1 MTRRSDIHLRDLSVR
16 VGGRTLLMLDDLRIA
31 AGERV
36 AIVGHN
42 GAGKSTLLRV
52 LGGLQA
58 PTHGSVN
65 VLGRNLSE
73 PMADTALR
81 AWRSQ
86 VGQVMQGL
94 HMVARL
100 TARENVLIGALGRL
114 SGWRSWTRLYPAALL
129 AEADEALALVG
140 LQGRGDTRTDR
151 LSGGERQK
159 LSIARL
165 SLQRPHLVLADEP
178 TANLDPAAAADACQW
193 LGCVARGATLITVVH
208 QPPLLPLLADRVIGL
223 RDGAQVFDLP
233 LAQVGAERL
242 QALYAASPAPA
253 TSPLK
258 APIASPPPATS
269 FHAHLSPA
277 RMMGLPPI
285 QEKAP

>member
-1 MTRRSDIHLRDLSVR
+1 MR
-16 VGGRTLLMLDDLRIA
+16 VGSGIHISKLVVKAGARTLLMLDELRIA

-52 LGGLQA
+52 LGGLLA
-58 PTHGSVN
+58 PSEGAVA
-65 VLGRNLSE
+65 VLGRDLRA
-73 PMADTALR
+73 PMANSELR

-100 TARENVLIGALGRL
+100 SARENVLIGALGRL
-114 SGWRSWTRLYPAALL
+114 SGWRSWTRLYPPALVR
-129 AEADEALALVG
+129 EADEALALVG
-140 LQGRGDTRTDR
+140 LQGRGDMRCDR

-165 SLQRPHLVLADEP
+165 RLQRPRLILADEP

-193 LGCVARGATLITVVH
+193 LGAVATGATLITVVH
-208 QPPLLPLLADRVIGL
+208 QPALLPLLADRVIGL
-223 RDGAQVFDLP
+223 RAGLLVFDMPLADVSPERLRSLYEADVPDDPLPADPYPAVNAFRPAAQVP
-233 LAQVGAERL
+233 LACLAEER
-242 QALYAASPAPA
+242 
-253 TSPLK
+253 
-258 APIASPPPATS
+258 
-269 FHAHLSPA
+269 
-277 RMMGLPPI
+277 
-285 QEKAP
+285 

>member
-1 MTRRSDIHLRDLSVR
+1 MSDTTRIVVRDLAVMADS
-16 VGGRTLLMLDDLRIA
+16 RTLLRLDELHID

-52 LGGLQA
+52 LGGMLL
-58 PTHGSVN
+58 PTGGKVQ
-65 VLGRNLSE
+65 VLGRDLRQPVPDPE
-73 PMADTALR
+73 LR
-81 AWRSQ
+81 AWRCE

-100 TARENVLIGALGRL
+100 SARENVLIGALGRL
-114 SGWRSWTRLYPAALL
+114 RGWRSWSRLYPSALV

-140 LQGRGDTRTDR
+140 LHGRGDTRTDR

-165 SLQRPHLVLADEP
+165 RLQRPRLILADEP

-193 LGCVARGATLITVVH
+193 LGSVAQGATLITVVH
-208 QPPLLPLLADRVIGL
+208 QPALLPLLADRVLGL
-223 RDGAQVFDLP
+223 RGGTLVFDLP
-233 LAQVGAERL
+233 IAQVDTERL
-242 QALYAASPAPA
+242 QALYEASTISTPAQTPVA
-253 TSPLK
+253 TNRHD
-258 APIASPPPATS
+258 AT
-269 FHAHLSPA
+269 LSPMA
-277 RMMGLPPI
+277 CLPPM
-285 QEKAP
+285 QGNTR